1 METKFTIEPPGEVV
15 DHPFP
20 PTRPDIKIVESSE
33 RIYEVDCQ
41 ELQWWFAIPKM
52 GETYMWAEY
61 DGETQKLDAVTEM
74 TPTMPAIIR
83 DIECVEIQFKEWLAN
98 DWPPT
103 PNLMYATI
111 NETHT
116 EWVSVV
122 DTINGKRIF
131 NTIGDEWFED
141 QWGPALKRRIVDD
154 GRYQLQPDG
163 TYKLTDGTGFGAG
176 TYDVTIGE
184 NTFHC
189 LRVLDVDISNE
200 HGGELAEVYIE
211 KGGRTV
217 FFRRYD
223 GRFLRG
229 HDLVSKF
236 PNNIQIVINDVVYV
250 HSNCTGWFHDTFT
263 LASLGHNP
271 KSVEEA

>member
-1 METKFTIEPPGEVV
+1 METKFTIELPGEVV

-163 TYKLTDGTGFGAG
+163 TYKLTDGTGSGAG

-236 PNNIQIVINDVVYV
+236 PDNIQIVINDVVYV

>member
-1 METKFTIEPPGEVV
+1 METKFTIEPPGEVA

-33 RIYEVDCQ
+33 RIDEVDCQ

-163 TYKLTDGTGFGAG
+163 TYKLTDSTGFGAG

>member
-52 GETYMWAEY
+52 GETYIWAEY

-122 DTINGKRIF
+122 GTINGKRIF

-163 TYKLTDGTGFGAG
+163 TYKLTDSTGFGAG